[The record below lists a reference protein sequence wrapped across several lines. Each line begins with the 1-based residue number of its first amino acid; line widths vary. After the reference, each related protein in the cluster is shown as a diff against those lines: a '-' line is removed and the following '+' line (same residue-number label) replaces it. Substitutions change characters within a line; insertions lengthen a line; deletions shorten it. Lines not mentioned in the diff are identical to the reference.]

1 MNAKISLI
9 YSYWFN
15 SPKKLMSLLSNKMYN
30 VFIQVLKIDRI
41 KIRIARM
48 SNSVLSSTKVYSW
61 YGVIKA
67 WYSLPSK

>member
-1 MNAKISLI
+1 MNAKNIVKVLI
-9 YSYWFN
+9 LIQFS
-15 SPKKLMSLLSNKMYN
+15 KKVMSLLSNKMYN